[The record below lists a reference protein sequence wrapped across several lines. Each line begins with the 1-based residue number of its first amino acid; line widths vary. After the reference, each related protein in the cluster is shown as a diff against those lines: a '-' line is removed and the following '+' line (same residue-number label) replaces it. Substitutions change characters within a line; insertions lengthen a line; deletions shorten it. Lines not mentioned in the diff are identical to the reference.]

1 MQLKRLT
8 HLTVVTTVIFLNA
21 KISLSESIKVPYVS
35 ISGFQAPLWLGE
47 KAGAFRRNQLEV
59 QLIYMPGGSL
69 IVQTLLS
76 GEVGS
81 PVWLHL
87 LRSALGQKGPNWF
100 WSLAVSNARSTFS
113 WSLPRS
119 KHRMISRANE
129 WRSAVSDRYRIS
141 LCVTRCDSTSYGR
154 AKTWRSLKLAD
165 SGNAWLR

>member
-8 HLTVVTTVIFLNA
+8 HLTVVTTVIFFNA
-21 KISLSESIKVPYVS
+21 KISLAESIKVPYVS

-76 GEVGS
+76 GEVGIAS
-81 PVWLHL
+81 LAPP
-87 LRSALGQKGPNWF
+87 SAISAWTKGPNWF
-100 WSLAVSNARSTFS
+100 WSPAVSNARSTFS

-119 KHRMISRANE
+119 KHRMISRQT
-129 WRSAVSDRYRIS
+129 SGDQPFRIAIGY
-141 LCVTRCDSTSYGR
+141 LF
-154 AKTWRSLKLAD
+154 A
-165 SGNAWLR
+165 